1 MFFSCKVSRRI
12 RLFITRKNNYA
23 SCQNENTNPPQRATN
38 SSNEA
43 RHECSTGIL
52 PVGQPG
58 VSPGESLFGRRDA
71 RRPHSRD
78 GSAAAAGSMIYLDYN
93 ATTPLCDEAREA
105 MLLYLDRHFG
115 NPSSVHAAGREARAA
130 IDGARDKLAALLR
143 VEPHELIFTSGG
155 TESCNLAVLGLAR
168 CPSSR
173 GGHVISNKAEHHA
186 VLNAL
191 EYLEK
196 RKNFEVTW
204 LNVSRDGIV
213 DLDQLASSIRSDTRL
228 VSIMTANNETGVIQ
242 PMREISQICRDRGVL
257 LHSDMVQAFGKTD
270 VDVSLVDVAS
280 FAAHKFYG
288 PKGTGFL
295 CLRAGLPIQPIMF
308 GGAHENQR
316 RPGTENVAGIA
327 GMAAAA
333 EWILR
338 DRETEQERRAGLRD
352 QLWRGIADV
361 FPDAQQNGDPTHRLA
376 NTLNASFIGVDS
388 ETMLM
393 ALDLEGICASSG
405 SACMVGSV
413 RASHVLLAMGLPMER
428 ARSAIRLSLGE
439 WTTAEEIADAGDALD
454 RIAKRTKDAREYALA

>member
-1 MFFSCKVSRRI
+1 
-12 RLFITRKNNYA
+12 
-23 SCQNENTNPPQRATN
+23 
-38 SSNEA
+38 
-43 RHECSTGIL
+43 
-52 PVGQPG
+52 
-58 VSPGESLFGRRDA
+58 
-71 RRPHSRD
+71 
-78 GSAAAAGSMIYLDYN
+78 MIYLDYN
-93 ATTPLCDEAREA
+93 ATTPLCDPAREA
-105 MLLYLDRHFG
+105 MLPYLGRHFG

-130 IDGARDKLAALLR
+130 IDNARDRLAALLQAKPS
-143 VEPHELIFTSGG
+143 EIIFTSGA
-155 TESCNLAVLGLAR
+155 TESCNLAVFGLAR
-168 CPSSR
+168 SSSSR
-173 GGHVISNKAEHHA
+173 GGHIISNKAEHHA
-186 VLNAL
+186 VLHPV

-196 RKNFEVTW
+196 HENFEVSW
-204 LNVSRDGIV
+204 LDVFDNGMI
-213 DLDQLASSIRSDTRL
+213 DLEQLGDSIRPDTRL

-242 PMREISQICRDRGVL
+242 PMREISQICRERGVL
-257 LHSDMVQAFGKTD
+257 LHSDMVQAFGKMD

-338 DRETEQERRAGLRD
+338 DREIEEERRAQLRD
-352 QLWRGIADV
+352 QLWKSVADV
-361 FPDAQQNGDPTHRLA
+361 FPDAQQNGDPIRRLT
-376 NTLNASFIGVDS
+376 NTLNVSFAGIDS

-428 ARSAIRLSLGE
+428 ARSAIRFSLGRS
-439 WTTAEEIADAGDALD
+439 TNAEEISGAGGALE
-454 RIAKRTKDAREYALA
+454 RIAKRTKDAREYAVA

>member
-1 MFFSCKVSRRI
+1 
-12 RLFITRKNNYA
+12 
-23 SCQNENTNPPQRATN
+23 
-38 SSNEA
+38 
-43 RHECSTGIL
+43 
-52 PVGQPG
+52 
-58 VSPGESLFGRRDA
+58 
-71 RRPHSRD
+71 
-78 GSAAAAGSMIYLDYN
+78 MIYLDYN
-93 ATTPLCDEAREA
+93 ATTPLCDPAREA
-105 MLLYLDRHFG
+105 MLPYLGRHFG

-130 IDGARDKLAALLR
+130 IDNARDKLGALLR
-143 VEPHELIFTSGG
+143 AKPGEIIFTGG
-155 TESCNLAVLGLAR
+155 ATESCNLAVLGLAR

-173 GGHVISNKAEHHA
+173 RGHIISNKAEHHA
-186 VLNAL
+186 VLHPL
-191 EYLEK
+191 EHLEQHEG
-196 RKNFEVTW
+196 FEVTW
-204 LNVSRDGIV
+204 LNVSESGMV
-213 DLDQLASSIRSDTRL
+213 DLDQLADSIRPDTRL

-257 LHSDMVQAFGKTD
+257 LHSDMVQAFGKMD

-338 DRETEQERRAGLRD
+338 DREAEQERRAQLRD
-352 QLWRGIADV
+352 QLWRSIADV
-361 FPDAQQNGDPTHRLA
+361 FPGAQQNGDPVHRLA
-376 NTLNASFIGVDS
+376 NTLNASFIDVDS

-413 RASHVLLAMGLPMER
+413 RASHVLLAMGLPIER
-428 ARSAIRLSLGE
+428 ARSAIRFSLGK
-439 WTTAEEIADAGDALD
+439 WTTAEEIAATGDALD